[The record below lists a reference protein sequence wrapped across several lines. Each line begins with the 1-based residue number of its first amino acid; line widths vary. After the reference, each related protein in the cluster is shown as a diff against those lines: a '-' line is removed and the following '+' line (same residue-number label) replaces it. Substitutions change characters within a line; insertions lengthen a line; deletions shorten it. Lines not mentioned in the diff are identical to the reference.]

1 MKNNFIPL
9 HDMPC
14 MGNPDVLEWQKNSLL
29 SWSDFKAESNPAVF
43 EDSHSV
49 IKYRF
54 TWTVNSDKIND
65 QIVFLIEDIR
75 LFVEFHSLLSWI
87 RLSESS
93 DVLLGYEQG
102 NFDLAELIMREN
114 LEELQNEFR
123 SKTFLTRGKNEEQR
137 KQFAKEDSGKMI
149 SSKVEKLQ
157 ELYDQKRMEYQEKTN
172 FGQNTDEQLKYNLLF
187 EQLKS

>member
-1 MKNNFIPL
+1 
-9 HDMPC
+9 